1 MKNDFNVCPMC
12 AGKKIKNLD
21 NRKWICEDCG
31 FDLYCNVAA
40 AVGVIIYDDENNVL
54 FEVRAKE
61 PQKGKIAI
69 PGGYVD
75 FDETAEN
82 AVIRECK
89 EELGFEIKDFE
100 FVCTNPNTYQYKNI
114 EYKTCDIFF
123 KSKLPKQFSSL
134 QDFMNKL
141 DIQKSEVQ
149 SLVVYKVKTQEDIE
163 KLPIAFESTRQ
174 TLKKFIQGNV
184 N

>member
-69 PGGYVD
+69 PGGFVD

-89 EELGFEIKDFE
+89 EELGL
-100 FVCTNPNTYQYKNI
+100 
-114 EYKTCDIFF
+114 
-123 KSKLPKQFSSL
+123 KSKILNLSAQIRIRINIKILNIKLVIYFLSL
-134 QDFMNKL
+134 NFQNN
-141 DIQKSEVQ
+141 
-149 SLVVYKVKTQEDIE
+149 LVLFRI
-163 KLPIAFESTRQ
+163 L
-174 TLKKFIQGNV
+174 
-184 N
+184 

>member
-69 PGGYVD
+69 PGGFVD

-100 FVCTNPNTYQYKNI
+100 FVCTNPNTYQYKYI
-114 EYKTCDIFF
+114 EYKTYVIFF
-123 KSKLPKQFSSL
+123 KSKLPKQFISL
-134 QDFMNKL
+134 QYFMNKL

-174 TLKKFIQGNV
+174 TLKKFIQGSV